1 MAIPWPDRILN
12 HAGPAPFMPASALA
26 GVPACH
32 RPLREPRQRRPG
44 RRIRARRSTAHH
56 PEAPLQHRATRRLR
70 KCPRVA
76 AYAAPTEPPPRRS
89 DVC

>member
-32 RPLREPRQRRPG
+32 RPLRSRVSGDPAGASGPDVQPPT
-44 RRIRARRSTAHH
+44 IRKHHSSTALHAGSGNALGSPRTRLLRNLRH
-56 PEAPLQHRATRRLR
+56 VGATS
-70 KCPRVA
+70 V
-76 AYAAPTEPPPRRS
+76 
-89 DVC
+89 